1 MTAQAAETGILSE
14 AVVYAASFSNG
25 RLTVVHPA
33 HRTRLLLQPA
43 LPPPSLPPLPLT
55 PLPPSHLKRPLTCF
69 RVSAAALAF

>member
-25 RLTVVHPA
+25 RLTALHPA

-43 LPPPSLPPLPLT
+43 LLKTRFPPPPHANHIRSNAQKHAT
-55 PLPPSHLKRPLTCF
+55 GGQT
-69 RVSAAALAF
+69 

>member
-25 RLTVVHPA
+25 RLTALHPA

-43 LPPPSLPPLPLT
+43 LPVFKFDHR
-55 PLPPSHLKRPLTCF
+55 SH
-69 RVSAAALAF
+69 AFGHCCGYDLREVEVGTAF